1 MRIELDCHTHSFASG
16 HAYNTMTEMIQAA
29 ADKGL
34 KLYALTE
41 HAPAMPGSCGNYY
54 SYSDL
59 FADTKKWVDEEYAGG
74 RVTVLTDDE
83 IVAQIERVCKELG
96 INMPGQQVEV

>member
-54 SYSDL
+54 
-59 FADTKKWVDEEYAGG
+59 F
-74 RVTVLTDDE
+74 
-83 IVAQIERVCKELG
+83 
-96 INMPGQQVEV
+96 